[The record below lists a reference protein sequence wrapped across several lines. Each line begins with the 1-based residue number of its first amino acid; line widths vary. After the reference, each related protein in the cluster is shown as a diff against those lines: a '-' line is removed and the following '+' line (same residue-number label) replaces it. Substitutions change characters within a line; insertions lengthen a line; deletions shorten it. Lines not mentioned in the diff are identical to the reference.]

1 MYLYSHVF
9 TTGFLFINNSQ
20 KSLIVSFSYGFTS
33 KWEIK
38 IDRFFNLLLV
48 QIPSSGFVRIYRVF
62 LGIPERRFL
71 RITAGVYRTF
81 FSALTIAKRNKKQH
95 FQIRGNREGVER
107 KRHGTGEKR
116 RSLPD

>member
-38 IDRFFNLLLV
+38 IDRFLIYCSCKFLPADLF
-48 QIPSSGFVRIYRVF
+48 GFIEYFWGFRNGVFEDHRRCVSHILQRINNRQ
-62 LGIPERRFL
+62 
-71 RITAGVYRTF
+71 T
-81 FSALTIAKRNKKQH
+81 KQKATLS
-95 FQIRGNREGVER
+95 N
-107 KRHGTGEKR
+107 
-116 RSLPD
+116 